1 MADGLV
7 ARLHTDVEA
16 LLAVTVIRLGQDV
29 VDVVEHVALVQELV
43 VRLLELQ
50 APAPGDGGEG
60 GAVMFPPRALQN
72 RYDAPCCVDRHSTL
86 KALLW
91 FYVDATQ

>member
-16 LLAVTVIRLGQDV
+16 LLAVAVIRLGQDV

-60 GAVMFPPRALQN
+60 RDVSPSCITKPLRCTLLCGPTQHPQGFAVVLR
-72 RYDAPCCVDRHSTL
+72 
-86 KALLW
+86 
-91 FYVDATQ
+91 